1 MFGRIVRAALIAGA
15 AAGLVAWGVH
25 ALKAVPLIVEAE
37 TYEHA
42 NHAHGAPAPAVEA
55 RDAAG
60 SGAGAQGFESPLDG
74 RAMVTL
80 IADLGLGV
88 GFALALLG
96 AIALS
101 GADIVDAKIFTPT
114 DGMAIDTFWV
124 QDPNGDAFD
133 SQDRLTRMSHR
144 IEQTLAG
151 SLRPTQELAK
161 KIETQ
166 AKSRTRVFAVP
177 PRAFLDNDA
186 SRTHT
191 VIEVSGRDRPGLLHE
206 LTRTLTGLNL
216 QIASAHVSTYGET
229 AVDVFYVKDV
239 FGLKVSHDDKI
250 AQIREALMAVLT
262 DPADRASA
270 ATEASAAE

>member
-101 GADIVDAKIFTPT
+101 GRDVDFERGLLWGLGGFA
-114 DGMAIDTFWV
+114 
-124 QDPNGDAFD
+124 AF
-133 SQDRLTRMSHR
+133 SAAPALGLPPELPG
-144 IEQTLAG
+144 IESAPVLERQIWWLATALCTAAGLGLLFLSRHTGLRLAG
-151 SLRPTQELAK
+151 AAIVAAPQIVGAPHLDIAAS
-161 KIETQ
+161 
-166 AKSRTRVFAVP
+166 AVP
-177 PRAFLDNDA
+177 AALSAEFA
-186 SRTHT
+186 A
-191 VIEVSGRDRPGLLHE
+191 VSLVTAALFWLILGGLA
-206 LTRTLTGLNL
+206 G
-216 QIASAHVSTYGET
+216 HVYKRLEQ
-229 AVDVFYVKDV
+229 D
-239 FGLKVSHDDKI
+239 
-250 AQIREALMAVLT
+250 
-262 DPADRASA
+262 
-270 ATEASAAE
+270 